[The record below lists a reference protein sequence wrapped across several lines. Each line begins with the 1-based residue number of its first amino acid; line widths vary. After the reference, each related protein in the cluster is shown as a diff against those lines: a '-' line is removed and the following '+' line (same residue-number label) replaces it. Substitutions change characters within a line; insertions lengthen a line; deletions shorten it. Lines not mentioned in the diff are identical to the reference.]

1 MTTNGS
7 WTPEGTFVD
16 KRAFEILSR
25 AFWTSAG
32 WRPGGA
38 TNVTASDF
46 EYAKEQGVMFDEVRA
61 SHSEV
66 INELISIV
74 QTVSLESVSRAFVAS
89 LSTRLPHRRSAVGSL
104 SVFRHLETHE
114 KSGSGVFC
122 EYCGGAYNGKGEDLN
137 MLSFERIKWGGVRH
151 EDPLYALLDLR
162 QFSKEDSVK
171 PSQTDVDLLNSLVQS
186 IKNAPAGTTA
196 AAIHRVF
203 PKSLA
208 SNKSERDV
216 IVQLLA
222 FAGILS
228 VPEHPGYNVSFVP
241 HCARELPDRHFVD
254 MAYPAAWWHS
264 SMGLDDQALRE
275 CFGRYL
281 KTGV

>member
-1 MTTNGS
+1 M
-7 WTPEGTFVD
+7 D
-16 KRAFEILSR
+16 KRAVEILSR

-38 TNVTASDF
+38 SNVSASDF
-46 EYAKEQGVMFDEVRA
+46 EYAKEQGVMFDDVRA

-66 INELISIV
+66 IKELISIV
-74 QTVSLESVSRAFVAS
+74 QTTSLGSVSRAFVAS
-89 LSTRLPHRRSAVGSL
+89 LSTRLPHRRSAFGSL
-104 SVFRHLETHE
+104 SVFRHLKVHE
-114 KSGSGVFC
+114 KTGTGVFC
-122 EYCGGAYNGKGEDLN
+122 TLCGGGYNGKEEDVN
-137 MLSFERIKWGGVRH
+137 VLSFERIKWGGVRH
-151 EDPLYALLDLR
+151 EDPLYALFDLR
-162 QFSKEDSVK
+162 QFSKEDSIE
-171 PSQTDVDLLNSLVQS
+171 PNQTDVDLLNALIQS

-196 AAIHRVF
+196 AAIHRFF

-222 FAGILS
+222 FAGILA
-228 VPEHPGYNVSFVP
+228 VPEHPGYNMSFIP
-241 HCARELPDRHFVD
+241 HCDRELPDRHFVD

-264 SMGLDDQALRE
+264 SMGLDDQALGE
-275 CFGRYL
+275 CFGQYL